1 MTSKQL
7 RSQGLSAGAVPK
19 GWQLVRLGDLASLRR
34 EKQKPSGNDR
44 HPYLGL
50 ENINNWGLINSKRQ
64 FQEAISDKTV
74 FHTGDTLYGKL
85 RPNLRKVVRVDF
97 DGICSTD
104 ILALFPKPLADGAFL
119 GHILQ
124 SDRLYVHA
132 MKGIAG
138 TKMPRTSWEHLRA
151 FELVCPPI
159 PEQRAIA
166 AVLDS
171 IDAAIERTEAVI
183 ATTGQ
188 LRDALLHELL
198 TRGVPGWHTEWKNV
212 PGLGTIPADWDV
224 VRLGDV
230 LESTTYG
237 TNSALSANGAIPVLR
252 MNNLQNGQID
262 LSDVRR
268 ASLIE
273 KETRELNLTRG
284 DILFNRTNSLDLVGK
299 VAVVR
304 SLPQP
309 ISFASYLVR
318 LRVQEERAN
327 PFWLSALLWSDD
339 CQSRIRKFATPGV
352 SQANIN
358 PTSLKTLTIPLP
370 PLPEQRAIAAVLNGV
385 NLAAKVARE
394 ETAGVRL
401 LKASTAAALLSGR
414 VRV

>member
-138 TKMPRTSWEHLRA
+138 TKMPRTSWDHLRA
-151 FELVCPPI
+151 CLRSLQYVKLRLL
-159 PEQRAIA
+159 PEGVIMSHSYSSDISREQFARILPCLESARRRTKPRTVDLYDVFCG
-166 AVLDS
+166 VLY
-171 IDAAIERTEAVI
+171 
-183 ATTGQ
+183 
-188 LRDALLHELL
+188 LLKSGCQWRML
-198 TRGVPGWHTEWKNV
+198 
-212 PGLGTIPADWDV
+212 PADFPDWRTCYKYFRQWSERPDPAKYSI
-224 VRLGDV
+224 LEQV
-230 LESTTYG
+230 LKKIG
-237 TNSALSANGAIPVLR
+237 
-252 MNNLQNGQID
+252 
-262 LSDVRR
+262 
-268 ASLIE
+268 
-273 KETRELNLTRG
+273 
-284 DILFNRTNSLDLVGK
+284 
-299 VAVVR
+299 
-304 SLPQP
+304 
-309 ISFASYLVR
+309 
-318 LRVQEERAN
+318 
-327 PFWLSALLWSDD
+327 
-339 CQSRIRKFATPGV
+339 
-352 SQANIN
+352 
-358 PTSLKTLTIPLP
+358 
-370 PLPEQRAIAAVLNGV
+370 
-385 NLAAKVARE
+385 
-394 ETAGVRL
+394 
-401 LKASTAAALLSGR
+401 
-414 VRV
+414 